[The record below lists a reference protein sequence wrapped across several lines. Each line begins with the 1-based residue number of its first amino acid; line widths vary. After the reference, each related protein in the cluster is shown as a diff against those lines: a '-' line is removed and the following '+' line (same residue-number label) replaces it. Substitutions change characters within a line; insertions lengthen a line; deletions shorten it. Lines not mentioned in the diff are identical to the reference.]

1 MLIRSF
7 EYHLQSMSHVNRR
20 EALAPRRSGRPRD
33 TLESES
39 SMKSHSLLLWA
50 AAAAALALPGADSKK
65 GTRTE
70 VQKTMFMPPPLTDDW
85 TKWMVGEWEGA
96 GTSDSGKGS
105 GTVHIELALGGQF
118 LICRGDA
125 KITELNPDYLKKHMH
140 ATDEEVER
148 FQRSGYQS
156 LEVYT
161 IDQQT
166 GEVIGFLFDN
176 LRCVAQGKG
185 TRDKGK
191 ETVAWEWHSG
201 HKSTR
206 ITERVSDD
214 RMRLIERTPNP
225 DGSVMEDQGEMMRIK
240 RRPAPES
247 RHGE

>member
-1 MLIRSF
+1 
-7 EYHLQSMSHVNRR
+7 
-20 EALAPRRSGRPRD
+20 
-33 TLESES
+33 
-39 SMKSHSLLLWA
+39 
-50 AAAAALALPGADSKK
+50 
-65 GTRTE
+65 
-70 VQKTMFMPPPLTDDW
+70 MFMPLPLTDDW
-85 TKWMVGEWEGA
+85 TKWMVGDWEGA

-105 GTVHIELALGGQF
+105 GTAHIELALGGQF

-140 ATDEEVER
+140 ATDEEIER
-148 FQRSGYQS
+148 FRRSGYQS

-214 RMRLIERTPNP
+214 RMRVTERTLNP
-225 DGSVMEDQGEMMRIK
+225 DGSVMEDKGEMVRVT
-240 RRPAPES
+240 RRPVSSSHPTNS
-247 RHGE
+247 DNT